1 MSRLK
6 KLLMCDMSK
15 IYMNGHINLKRLWAS
30 PHLFQNPLPSGV
42 GHTKAS
48 FSEGNLALWATGEIL
63 PNFDISLTSVQIKL
77 TILKHCQL
85 GPISVM
91 MINQKMMMTLLFFKD
106 KKRYSH

>member
-63 PNFDISLTSVQIKL
+63 PNFDISLTSVQTEL
-77 TILKHCQL
+77 TILEHFQL
-85 GPISVM
+85 GLVLLIM
-91 MINQKMMMTLLFFKD
+91 MNQKMMMTSEVSVSSLSFW
-106 KKRYSH
+106 